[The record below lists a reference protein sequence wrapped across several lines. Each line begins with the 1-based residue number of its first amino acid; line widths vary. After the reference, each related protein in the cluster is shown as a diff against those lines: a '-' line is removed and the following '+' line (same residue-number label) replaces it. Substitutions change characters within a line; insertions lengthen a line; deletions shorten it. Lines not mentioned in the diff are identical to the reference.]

1 MQTAMAW
8 SKKNWLIVASVAL
21 PVLAVPAM
29 VYFALSWNSS
39 VVTAAQTRIDSDMK
53 TIKTQTVTYKLPGIK
68 PEDPSVDFTG
78 APNQVAIDAFKAA
91 RAARMAAAN
100 SIVSDAVAFNRGSGK
115 DERKPLVEGLF
126 PEPPAGNA
134 SLQREMARRFNREA
148 QERLLK
154 SINAQP
160 PVAGEVILARLNTS
174 RDDFLKR
181 LGVADTAL
189 TPEQQAA
196 LQKQLVGV
204 RMDAYASHASKVL
217 TYGDIGVFVLP
228 TFGGEASV
236 PSLAECWE
244 WQMQYWIQSDLI
256 RAIGKA
262 NESAKNLGVT
272 VAPVKRIDRIAV
284 LPAGDVAIDPSTG
297 QPMVADGPDWTLSF
311 TGRRSDSNMDVR
323 KAEMTVVVAAGDL
336 PKLIDAISQTNLM
349 TVTSVRLAGVD
360 LTAELSNGYFYG
372 PVSVVRATLTIE
384 TVWLKE
390 WINTYKPKDLS
401 PGSTD
406 PTMPSGAPGAP
417 VRGGA

>member
-1 MQTAMAW
+1 MQTVMAW

-29 VYFALSWNSS
+29 VYFALSWNAS

-100 SIVSDAVAFNRGSGK
+100 AIVSDAVAFNRGTDK
-115 DERKPLVEGLF
+115 DERKPLVDGLF

-160 PVAGEVILARLNTS
+160 PVSGEVILARLNTS

-189 TPEQQAA
+189 TPDQQAA

-217 TYGDIGVFVLP
+217 TYGDVSVFVLP
-228 TFGGEASV
+228 NFGGEASV

-244 WQMQYWIQSDLI
+244 WQMQYWIQQDLI

-262 NESAKNLGVT
+262 NEPAKNLGVT
-272 VAPVKRIDRIAV
+272 AAAVKRIDRLAV
-284 LPAGDVAIDPSTG
+284 LPATEAIDPATG
-297 QPMVADGPDWTLSF
+297 QPMVTDGPDWALSF

-323 KAEMTVVVAAGDL
+323 KAELTVVVAAGDL
-336 PKLIDAISQTNLM
+336 PRLVDAISQTNLM
-349 TVTSVRLAGVD
+349 TVTSVRLASVD

-372 PVSVVRATLTIE
+372 PVSVIRATLTIE

-390 WINTYKPKDLS
+390 WINAYKPKDLT
-401 PGSTD
+401 PGSSD
-406 PTMPSGAPGAP
+406 PSMPSAPGMP
-417 VRGGA
+417 IKGGA